1 MRVLMLTQTT
11 PYLPTHDRARMVPAY
26 LLAHLAERHSIALIA
41 PDRRGDTPAQ
51 QAWAASLVA
60 LARRAPVNRWRQS
73 VTGAPGDGVA
83 AFRKAA
89 LETVA
94 AWAPDVVHLEGA
106 LLAPLAGALPVPVVL
121 GCRES
126 AVRRAREARRLARA
140 PGEWMRAQ
148 FEERGAMEWEAR
160 WLRAARACVVGSE
173 DDRQVLAERV
183 PLERVEVIP
192 GGVDETRY
200 DFRRAPEGKR
210 IVFAGN
216 LAWPTHLEAARR
228 LATRVVPLVR
238 RTLPQAELLVIGGGP
253 LTALRSLAQAP
264 GVRVAGISSDLRP
277 GLRSA
282 AVALVPSETGPGVDA
297 AVLEAM
303 ALGTPVV
310 AGARSLSGLAHVLPG
325 HHLLVADSDAEIAE
339 AALLVLRE
347 PVVSETLATNA
358 RQLIERHYT
367 WAAVARAY
375 ASLWARA
382 ADAAPARTVAA

>member
-26 LLAHLAERHSIALIA
+26 LLAHLAERHSIALLA

-89 LETVA
+89 LETIA

-160 WLRAARACVVGSE
+160 WLRAARACVV
-173 DDRQVLAERV
+173 AW
-183 PLERVEVIP
+183 
-192 GGVDETRY
+192 TR
-200 DFRRAPEGKR
+200 
-210 IVFAGN
+210 
-216 LAWPTHLEAARR
+216 H
-228 LATRVVPLVR
+228 AT
-238 RTLPQAELLVIGGGP
+238 T
-253 LTALRSLAQAP
+253 S
-264 GVRVAGISSDLRP
+264 
-277 GLRSA
+277 
-282 AVALVPSETGPGVDA
+282 
-297 AVLEAM
+297 
-303 ALGTPVV
+303 
-310 AGARSLSGLAHVLPG
+310 GARPRASGSCSPATSPG
-325 HHLLVADSDAEIAE
+325 RRIS
-339 AALLVLRE
+339 R
-347 PVVSETLATNA
+347 P
-358 RQLIERHYT
+358 
-367 WAAVARAY
+367 
-375 ASLWARA
+375 RA
-382 ADAAPARTVAA
+382 ASPPAWCRS